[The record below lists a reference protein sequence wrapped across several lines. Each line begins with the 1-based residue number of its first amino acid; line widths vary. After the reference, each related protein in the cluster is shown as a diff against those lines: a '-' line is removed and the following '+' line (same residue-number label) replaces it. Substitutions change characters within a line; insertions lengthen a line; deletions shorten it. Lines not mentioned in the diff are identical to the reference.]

1 MLNGGVRIRR
11 SAGIA
16 VPTGMP
22 ISSIAK
28 PGAATV
34 AVRVAHATI
43 TDATPRIDMTR
54 CPTRRRFQR
63 VTRAMPTAD
72 ASVTTTRRT
81 VVSDAGVPSRA
92 YFTEVR

>member
-22 ISSIAK
+22 ISSTAK

-34 AVRVAHATI
+34 AVRVAQATI
-43 TDATPRIDMTR
+43 TDAVPRIVI
-54 CPTRRRFQR
+54 
-63 VTRAMPTAD
+63 VT
-72 ASVTTTRRT
+72 
-81 VVSDAGVPSRA
+81 
-92 YFTEVR
+92 